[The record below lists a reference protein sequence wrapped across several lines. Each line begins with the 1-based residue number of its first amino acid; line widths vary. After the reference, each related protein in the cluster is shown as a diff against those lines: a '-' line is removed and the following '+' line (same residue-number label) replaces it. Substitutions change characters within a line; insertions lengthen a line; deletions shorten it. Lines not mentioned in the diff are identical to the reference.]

1 MELADIKITPVSFD
15 DFIGVFDTNYDPEE
29 IIGWHKYTDA
39 CGYATTR
46 GLYDDVSMQDICGV
60 DGEANPRRDSGF
72 STDYFYELIRQK
84 NPVEGY
90 EKYRLAAHH
99 TAPAIR
105 LLNEVIGNCA
115 RMYIANFREAAK
127 YTLHHDGFNL
137 QKTVPGQGYHIWHCE
152 DTGECMSRR
161 LVSMMYLNEGFEG
174 GETEWLYQA
183 RRETPKTGRV
193 VIWPA
198 TFTHTH
204 RGNPPL
210 NGEKYIATSWFHHIP
225 NIRLVV

>member
-1 MELADIKITPVSFD
+1 MEPDEIEITPVSFD
-15 DFIGVFDTNYDPEE
+15 DFIGVFDTDYDTEE
-29 IIGWHKYTDA
+29 LIGWHKYTEA

-46 GLYDDVSMQDICGV
+46 GLYEESGLGDIP
-60 DGEANPRRDSGF
+60 ENHETTQRRDSGF
-72 STDYFYELIRQK
+72 STDYFHELLRQK

-99 TAPAIR
+99 TVPSVR
-105 LLNEVIGNCA
+105 LLNEVIGRCA
-115 RMYIANFREAAK
+115 RLYIANFREAAR
-127 YTLHHDGFNL
+127 YSLHHDGFNL
-137 QKTVPGQGYHIWHCE
+137 QKTVPGQGYHVWHCE
-152 DTGECMSRR
+152 DAGQCMSRR

-174 GETEWLYQA
+174 GETEWLYQS
-183 RRETPKTGRV
+183 RREIPKTGRV

-210 NGEKYIATSWFHHIP
+210 NGEKYIATSWFHHMP
-225 NIRLVV
+225 DLRLVV